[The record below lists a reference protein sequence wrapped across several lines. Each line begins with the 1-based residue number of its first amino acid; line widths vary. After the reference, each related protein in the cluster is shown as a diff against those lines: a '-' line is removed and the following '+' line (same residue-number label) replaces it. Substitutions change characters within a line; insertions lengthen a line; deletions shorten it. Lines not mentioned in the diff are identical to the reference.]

1 MLRQDIDFKEL
12 FKRYNLT
19 MADNIKRANNTI
31 RVIKDK
37 EELKTLDK
45 GLIIGFGAGD
55 ITYQIRG
62 TA

>member
-1 MLRQDIDFKEL
+1 MDTI
-12 FKRYNLT
+12 
-19 MADNIKRANNTI
+19 NIN
-31 RVIKDK
+31 
-37 EELKTLDK
+37 EEDLKTLDK

>member
-1 MLRQDIDFKEL
+1 
-12 FKRYNLT
+12 
-19 MADNIKRANNTI
+19 MADTIERANNHIT
-31 RVIKDK
+31 VIKDAQS
-37 EELKTLDK
+37 LQRLDK

>member
-1 MLRQDIDFKEL
+1 
-12 FKRYNLT
+12 
-19 MADNIKRANNTI
+19 MADNIQRANNNI
-31 RVIKDK
+31 SVIKDK
-37 EELKTLDK
+37 ETLKTLDK

>member
-1 MLRQDIDFKEL
+1 
-12 FKRYNLT
+12 
-19 MADNIKRANNTI
+19 MADKIQRANNTI
-31 RVIKDK
+31 NVIKDNK
-37 EELKTLDK
+37 NLETLDE

>member
-1 MLRQDIDFKEL
+1 
-12 FKRYNLT
+12 
-19 MADNIKRANNTI
+19 MADNIKRANNNITI
-31 RVIKDK
+31 IKDN